1 MQKKIKQ
8 ITLKRDERDRL
19 TRVKIY
25 KKETKKG
32 IRKDTQMF
40 SKRTYKWQIVL
51 GLRTW
56 KKSLIKYQSFFC
68 SFCSLLFACSH

>member
-25 KKETKKG
+25 KRETKKG

-56 KKSLIKYQSFFC
+56 QEKSN
-68 SFCSLLFACSH
+68 